1 MGAGSP
7 EPEVLRS
14 LNEVKHI
21 RSSLSRVYAQGRR
34 RQLIYEG
41 SVFVHMDLLGIH
53 DNRDI
58 LPAAVSCNI
67 SGELGHILIGC
78 RSRVVIKEYGSVGG

>member
-1 MGAGSP
+1 M
-7 EPEVLRS
+7 
-14 LNEVKHI
+14 
-21 RSSLSRVYAQGRR
+21 YAQGRR
-34 RQLIYEG
+34 LQLVYER
-41 SVFVHMDLLGIH
+41 SVLIHMDLLVIH

-58 LPAAVSCNI
+58 LPAAVCCNI

>member
-14 LNEVKHI
+14 FNKVKHI
-21 RSSLSRVYAQGRR
+21 RSTLSRVYAQGRR
-34 RQLIYEG
+34 LQLVHER
-41 SVFVHMDLLGIH
+41 SVLIHMDLLSIH

-58 LPAAVSCNI
+58 LPAAVCCNI